1 MSFTPFRR
9 LPIELRH
16 RIYTAHFSTL
26 SQTYPAIHPPPILL
40 ASRQLH
46 DEALPS
52 YWRTTHFAFTG
63 TKHLVDFLTS
73 IPDSTLRSLRHVSVR
88 AYPFPVY
95 PVDAQRGYV
104 TYLFDRVLS
113 LFPGLQLSRLWVG
126 DPYHG
131 VGVDEDPWGHDLA
144 YAMVE
149 MLSRGDAWRELVY
162 VVEHDRFM
170 KSCPLESIDF
180 AKWSRRDPQPSTWD
194 AMIKERDGVDS
205 GAGVEMCRLFDGG
218 KRRVPLTKEFETVQR
233 LEDGFGAMP
242 DDGQI
247 DMSADGQIE
256 ITVRRGRNA
265 DVVEKGVTKC
275 EKTEGLRAL
284 FKEIGWKGIQ
294 ARGLYLDGEDDPTAH
309 L

>member
-1 MSFTPFRR
+1 MSFTLFRR
-9 LPIELRH
+9 FPIELRH

-26 SQTYPAIHPPPILL
+26 TQTYPAIRPPPILL

-52 YWRTTHFAFTG
+52 YWRTNHFAFPG

-73 IPDSTLRSLRHVSVR
+73 IPDSTLRSLRHVSVC

-95 PVDAQRGYV
+95 PVDAPGGYI

-126 DPYHG
+126 DPYA
-131 VGVDEDPWGHDLA
+131 VALEPWGHDVA

-170 KSCPLESIDF
+170 KSCPLTSIDL
-180 AKWSRRDPQPSTWD
+180 ATNVRTVEWSPRDPQPSTWD
-194 AMIKERDGVDS
+194 AMIKARDGVDS

-218 KRRVPLTKEFETVQR
+218 KRRVPLTTEFETVQR
-233 LEDGFGAMP
+233 LEEGFVTMP
-242 DDGQI
+242 D
-247 DMSADGQIE
+247 DGQIE

-265 DVVEKGVTKC
+265 DVVEKGVTDC

-294 ARGLYLDGEDDPTAH
+294 AKGLYLDGEDDPTAH